1 MRTLV
6 CRHCG
11 RRVTANKK
19 LKHHLQRYCGRKECQ
34 NSRKPENER
43 ARYKNNPLYR
53 SRKLEKARER
63 KKKMAEQGNV
73 QYFSDYQRF
82 YRATHP
88 QYVIKNREKQRER
101 NARKWGHATR
111 PVKIVNPDAIMSQR
125 PDNDNVYA
133 MIAVDYK
140 KIVNPDAFMSQIT
153 GIEPVTKDKPM
164 FVRLL

>member
-11 RRVTANKK
+11 RRVAANKK
-19 LKHHLQRYCGRKECQ
+19 LKHHLQHYCGRKECQ
-34 NSRKPENER
+34 HSRKLEYER

-88 QYVIKNREKQRER
+88 QYVIRNREKQRER
-101 NARKWGHATR
+101 NARKRDKTSNKT
-111 PVKIVNPDAIMSQR
+111 KIVNPDTLISQQ
-125 PDNDNVYA
+125 PDNDTIYA
-133 MIAVDYK
+133 MIAVDYQ
-140 KIVNPDAFMSQIT
+140 KIVNPDTLMLQLIDMMSIAN
-153 GIEPVTKDKPM
+153 GKPL
-164 FVRLL
+164 FVRRL